1 MSSVSR
7 SSSQGFSSVM
17 SAVSAAASSVT
28 TGFEVI
34 GDVSGVARVK
44 SSDWLMDARIK
55 SAAAR
60 VQKNVIIANETGIDM
75 AKRLRETQKELDADA
90 ELKLLYD
97 KLAPSIEAAIASVTG
112 TAVTP

>member
-1 MSSVSR
+1 MSTVSR
-7 SSSQGFSSVM
+7 SSSQSFAAVM

-28 TGFEVI
+28 TGFEVV

-60 VQKNVIIANETGIDM
+60 AQKNVLIANETTIDM
-75 AKRLRETQKELDADA
+75 AKQLNETQKELDKDPT
-90 ELKLLYD
+90 LKLLYD
-97 KLAPSIEAAIASVTG
+97 KLAPSIEAAIAQVTAPQ
-112 TAVTP
+112 TQS